1 MLMFALQYS
10 DAGWFTCAGYPGSYG
25 NEVRDATTFA
35 NWGFDLLKY
44 DSVVYTFHLT
54 WYTYYIARYDN
65 CNIPFDN
72 ITREGTVG
80 RESQIYINLT
90 ICASLTHATS
100 GYQRMADALK
110 EVGQKFEKSFVFSL
124 CEWGWVCRINFNSDR
139 L

>member
-1 MLMFALQYS
+1 MFALQYS

-54 WYTYYIARYDN
+54 WYTYCIARYDN

-80 RESQIYINLT
+80 RESQIYINLA

-110 EVGQKFEKSFVFSL
+110 EAGQKFEKSFVFSL
-124 CEWGWVCRINFNSDR
+124 CEWGWVCRINFNPDR